1 MAPPTVTQALPYQLF
16 IKQMPHSGGIFSAEI
31 PSSEKTL
38 VCVKLTLKT
47 SQRRKG
53 RGEKRT
59 GTIPKGNG
67 TLQSDLVYFPPSAP
81 TCSLP
86 GSAPVQTSSTGSLS
100 GLARPRLRPAKPV
113 SVLGNVSLVASPNGA
128 KHGAA
133 LSRPLAPQLSALL
146 LQVTPSKDAFQET
159 YPKGTVFFFFNTE
172 VQAFPRKIR
181 TKGEVKFAEW
191 PNGTLPRIF
200 PQGNPGLFPRLATLR
215 GILSSL
221 PARPKP
227 VPFRATSIHFILWAS
242 CFPAIPN
249 SCP

>member
-1 MAPPTVTQALPYQLF
+1 MAWSHGLFSLLSNSTQDRSPRVAPPTVTQALPHQLF

-53 RGEKRT
+53 RGEKRM
-59 GTIPKGNG
+59 GMIPKGNG

-100 GLARPRLRPAKPV
+100 GLARSRLRPAKPV
-113 SVLGNVSLVASPNGA
+113 GVLGNVSLVVSPNRA
-128 KHGAA
+128 KRGAA

-146 LQVTPSKDAFQET
+146 SQVTPSKDAFQET
-159 YPKGTVFFFFNTE
+159 YPKGTFFFFPTQRCKPFPGKPIPKGTRSLLNGQMGPFQE
-172 VQAFPRKIR
+172 SFPRE
-181 TKGEVKFAEW
+181 TQA
-191 PNGTLPRIF
+191 
-200 PQGNPGLFPRLATLR
+200 
-215 GILSSL
+215 SSH
-221 PARPKP
+221 A
-227 VPFRATSIHFILWAS
+227 
-242 CFPAIPN
+242 
-249 SCP
+249 